1 MSRSATLIP
10 LVLLAIAYGS
20 ANAGPT
26 GLINMPSGRIDP
38 DGTLRLNL
46 SYAYPYQDISANL
59 TLLPFLETNIGVT
72 GIKNVPGFSSD
83 TSYGNYKDK
92 TTGLKIKIFDEI
104 GWRPAVA
111 VGSQDF
117 IGTKL
122 LQRNFI
128 SASKSIGEFD
138 FTLGYGNRL
147 INGPFGGVRYSP
159 TQFKNWSLI
168 AEYDA
173 SDFSKF
179 PFAMDTKV
187 SERTP
192 GVSYA
197 LQYQWGWINTAI
209 SRQRGGENGFS
220 TYVTIPLEKQWIPQF
235 AEPEPYTKVLPRPK
249 LDQWE
254 ADASH
259 RVRLAEAL
267 ARQNFQDI
275 KISFSSIG
283 RLDISLGNNRISTM
297 SRAVGRAAR
306 TALLLSPIETRQIR
320 ITYTNSTLPVA
331 TYDFFDLQKLNRYFN
346 GMLTRKALSE
356 YVAIHYAS
364 PDDYQEGNDELMNSL
379 EEPIRGEVLYGTDGN
394 LISLRSRDIN
404 LNSFQLKPLLRTYLN
419 GPGAFQYS
427 LSAIG
432 SYDRRLGER
441 TFFSAGMTYPI
452 SENISKG
459 FAEPDNSGVPVVRSD
474 LPQYRAGERLKIE
487 RLIINQFYHL
497 SERTYARLSA
507 GLYEEMY
514 GGVGGQ
520 WLYVPRKAAWAFDI
534 SIDAVQKR
542 APSGYFEF
550 QDYRTVTAIGAF
562 HYKMPYKSTATIRM
576 GRFLA
581 RDLGARFELKRR
593 FDSGMEMGAWYT
605 ITNANDRGGPA
616 AQEGGVYY
624 DKGLFFS
631 IPFSSLLGQD
641 SRAVGAYALSPWGR
655 DPGQLVVPPAD
666 LYSIIERPLMGDM
679 HERDGL
685 VRFGDIDDEYNLPDL
700 GSSIL
705 DKPFERIGGML
716 LRDFADGPGTL
727 AGKFDQA
734 LIGTGLVL
742 SSALLDKKADDL
754 VKPRLNNKWI
764 KHADQVGKGLP
775 LLGMGL
781 AGVAFLSAE
790 DKRLSTTGLAALQ
803 AGGIGLL
810 GNLGIKEAVGRARPV
825 DELGTRD
832 FAPGKRSD
840 ASFGSNHTTVI
851 WAAVTPFA
859 REYEAPWLYGV
870 AAMTNIGR
878 VASRQHWISD
888 TVASS
893 LIGYAIGSFF
903 WDQRRKPKEAGP
915 EVGVS
920 PSGVTMSWP
929 LK

>member
-1 MSRSATLIP
+1 MSKHPISFP
-10 LVLLAIAYGS
+10 LAVLALACGS
-20 ANAGPT
+20 AIAGPT
-26 GLINMPSGRIDP
+26 GLINMPHGRLDP

-72 GIKNVPGFSSD
+72 GIKGVPGFSSE
-83 TSYGNYKDK
+83 TTYGNYKDK
-92 TTGLKIKIFDEI
+92 TTGLKIKIFDEE

-111 VGSQDF
+111 IGSQDF

-128 SASKSIGEFD
+128 AANKSISDFD
-138 FTLGYGNRL
+138 ITLGRGSRL
-147 INGPFGGVRYSP
+147 IQGTFWGVRYTPS
-159 TQFKNWSLI
+159 QLKNWSII

-173 SDFSKF
+173 SDFKKF
-179 PFAMDTKV
+179 PFATGTQV
-187 SERTP
+187 AERTP
-192 GVSYA
+192 GMSYA
-197 LQYQWGWINTAI
+197 LEYRWGWVHTTL
-209 SRQRGGENGFS
+209 SRQHSGENGIS
-220 TYVTIPLEKQWIPQF
+220 AYAAIPLEQQWIPHF
-235 AEPEPYTKVLPRPK
+235 AEPEPYAKIVARPT
-249 LDQWE
+249 LEQWE
-254 ADASH
+254 GNSVH
-259 RVRLAEAL
+259 RLRLAEAL

-275 KISFSSIG
+275 RIRMIYPGK
-283 RLDISLGNNRISTM
+283 LEISLTNSRISKM

-306 TALLLSPIETRQIR
+306 TALLLSPLETQQIR

-331 TYDFFDLQKLNRYFN
+331 TYEFFDLQKLNRYFN
-346 GMLTRKALSE
+346 GMLTRKSLSD
-356 YVAIHYAS
+356 YVTIRYAS
-364 PDDYQEGNDELMNSL
+364 PDDYQQSNDDLMDSL
-379 EEPIRGEVLYGTDGN
+379 AEPVRSDVLYGADGN
-394 LISLRSRDIN
+394 LISVRSRDVN
-404 LNSFQLKPLLRTYLN
+404 LNNFQLKPLLRTYLN
-419 GPGAFQYS
+419 GPEAFQYS
-427 LSAIG
+427 LSVLG
-432 SYDRRLGER
+432 TYDRRLAER

-452 SENISKG
+452 AENISKG
-459 FAEPDNSGVPVVRSD
+459 YMGPDNITLPAVRSD
-474 LPQYRAGERLKIE
+474 LPEYRAGKKLKIE
-487 RLIINQFYHL
+487 RLIFNQFYHL
-497 SERTYARLSA
+497 SERTYGRLSA

-520 WLYVPRKAAWAFDI
+520 WLYVPRKAPWAFDV

-542 APSGYFEF
+542 TPSGYFEF

-754 VKPRLNNKWI
+754 VKPRQNNKWI

-781 AGVAFLSAE
+781 AGMAFLSAE

-840 ASFGSNHTTVI
+840 ASFGSNHTTVM